1 MPRNGFHISHASWQ
15 IIFASYAFHSCL
27 GDGKIF
33 FPWPFKVWLL
43 LPLWKLNWKPG
54 SWWQFLETLANLHTE
69 TLHQWETPTGPHY
82 NSNTDIWKILKNFF
96 FLIIVGNWGSWGFLN
111 NFFCSQP
118 RTETA
123 ATKFQRISQKYL
135 NGKRRL
141 LQTPSRSSPNLQTIP
156 TVPWESQWIT
166 THLNIIKCHSQ
177 EQLLIFFHQKSRIT
191 LGRCPTGTTPN
202 LQWVAWSL
210 YVTFLTVLQ
219 SGNSYVTPASFLGA
233 HSS

>member
-1 MPRNGFHISHASWQ
+1 MVLVVRQLFWQSFFHFSLFCFVLGFFWSWKAQPPQGALAVKMPRNGFHISHASWQ

-123 ATKFQRISQKYL
+123 ATKLQRISQKYL
-135 NGKRRL
+135 NGKRWL
-141 LQTPSRSSPNLQTIP
+141 LQTPFRSPPKSANYPCSPLG
-156 TVPWESQWIT
+156 VPVD
-166 THLNIIKCHSQ
+166 N
-177 EQLLIFFHQKSRIT
+177 
-191 LGRCPTGTTPN
+191 
-202 LQWVAWSL
+202 
-210 YVTFLTVLQ
+210 YTFDYNKV
-219 SGNSYVTPASFLGA
+219 P
-233 HSS
+233 